1 MELSQFVPNSDQP
14 FDYTNRVVFIT
25 GAAQGLGLAMAWRFA
40 QAGATLVLCDVNE
53 PLLKASSEAIE
64 QVSKRRVLHSRVNV
78 AASAEVDAWVAGAV
92 DMHGR
97 CDVLVN
103 SAGIIR
109 DGRIENT
116 SDAQWHDVLDVNLS
130 GTFYTTRA
138 VVPHMKKHQYGR
150 ILSLTSMSWR
160 GNFGQVNYSASK
172 AGVVGLTRT
181 IALEVARHA
190 VTCNAIAPGLIDT
203 PMLGSM
209 NDAARGRLIAGIPA
223 KRVGR
228 PDEIASA
235 ALFLCS
241 SEAGY
246 INGVI
251 LDVDG
256 GIGIGASVR

>member
-1 MELSQFVPNSDQP
+1 MTPGSPGPSSCPP
-14 FDYTNRVVFIT
+14 FDYTNRVVLIT
-25 GAAQGLGLAMAWRFA
+25 GAAQGLGLAMAWQFA
-40 QAGATLVLCDVNE
+40 AAGATLALCDVNE
-53 PLLKASSEAIE
+53 SLLRSNAEAIA
-64 QVSKRRVLHSRVNV
+64 QSSMRRVMWSRLDV
-78 AASAEVDAWVAGAV
+78 AVSAEVDGWVSEVIEGL
-92 DMHGR
+92 GR

-109 DGRIENT
+109 DTRVEKM
-116 SDAQWHDVLDVNLS
+116 SDHEWDEVLGVNLS
-130 GTFYTTRA
+130 GVFYALRA
-138 VVPHMKKHQYGR
+138 VVPHMKEQQYGR

-160 GNFGQVNYSASK
+160 GNFGQANYSASK

-203 PMLGSM
+203 PMLASM
-209 NDAARGRLIAGIPA
+209 NGAARDKLISGIPA
-223 KRVGR
+223 KRVGT
-228 PDEIASA
+228 PAEIASA

-241 SEAGY
+241 SEAAY
-246 INGVI
+246 VNGVI